1 MGTAIMAAAYRL
13 FTAATWKNWDTTGK
27 EEVVQTIKELLEE
40 DPNDP
45 GISRP
50 GVDKDLTRCL
60 YEFIWAIVKG
70 DLRREQGKPLLSE
83 ILGWHPDMA
92 SQVVEIATVIDL
104 ETTNMDRPGRQ
115 REGLLVIL
123 KSLDLDKLLKER
135 IETIGDAGIVKN
147 KKNFHTKQIKVKTK
161 LFYKQQKF
169 SLVREETEGYAK
181 LVTELN
187 QDLSDN
193 VTPQSIIQVIRSL
206 IGGFNLDPNRVL
218 DLILEGLE
226 SRPNNHKFFTDLL
239 KLFPC
244 ESSTISELLGFKLR
258 NYSNNPKESKG
269 SYTTIALLLQANI
282 LQLSDI
288 YNWLTPDDSVMIEE
302 HAKEEQEAKDFAS
315 KANVVS
321 TKDKDK
327 DKE

>member
-1 MGTAIMAAAYRL
+1 MG
-13 FTAATWKNWDTTGK
+13 
-27 EEVVQTIKELLEE
+27 
-40 DPNDP
+40 
-45 GISRP
+45 
-50 GVDKDLTRCL
+50 
-60 YEFIWAIVKG
+60 
-70 DLRREQGKPLLSE
+70 
-83 ILGWHPDMA
+83 
-92 SQVVEIATVIDL
+92 
-104 ETTNMDRPGRQ
+104 
-115 REGLLVIL
+115 
-123 KSLDLDKLLKER
+123 LLKER
-135 IETIGDAGIVKN
+135 LEIETIGDAGIVKN

-169 SLVREETEGYAK
+169 NLVREETEGYAK

-302 HAKEEQEAKDFAS
+302 QDKEDLRDFEQYNSNQKLQLCIALLEVGAWENFLEIAQRFPDFH
-315 KANVVS
+315 VVS
-321 TKDKDK
+321 CPP
-327 DKE
+327 